1 MTCVGRVNSNR
12 VVKMLA
18 FISRGFEH
26 KSEEVMLQL
35 TLVRLLMA
43 FCVLFQLIQYRKD
56 MGMLERVQTR
66 FNRMLPRLRILAMMR
81 VWTNLDY
88 FHWSVGG

>member
-18 FISRGFEH
+18 FISRGFQH

>member
-18 FISRGFEH
+18 FICRGFEH

-35 TLVRLLMA
+35 TSVRLLTA